1 MKISYAIL
9 VCNEIDEIKKL
20 IPHLLKYKRPKDEI
34 VVLYDKGH
42 GDSKIEEFLR
52 AKSINGEFNWHYY
65 IFDGDFSKMK
75 NKLTSLCSGDWIFN
89 IDADEMV
96 TPYLIDILP
105 EVLKLNPEIDM
116 FKISRINKVEN
127 ITFEHLQKWG
137 WRMDTR
143 DQRINFPDKQNR
155 IYKNND
161 KIKWK
166 NKVHEVL
173 EGYETVSEL
182 PMEDQWCL
190 IHEKTIGKQEKQNN
204 LYSSL

>member
-20 IPHLLKYKRPKDEI
+20 IPHLLKYKREEDEI

-96 TPYLIDILP
+96 STYILDALP
-105 EVLKLNPEIDM
+105 EILQHNDIDA
-116 FKISRINKVEN
+116 IQVPRINTVSN
-127 ITFEHLQKWG
+127 LTQQHIDKWG
-137 WRMDTR
+137 WRVNDKGWV
-143 DQRINFPDKQNR
+143 NFPDYQWR
-155 IYKNND
+155 IYKNSPD
-161 KIKWK
+161 IKWI
-166 NKVHEVL
+166 NKVHERL
-173 EGYETVSEL
+173 EGFKTYTALPSDPVFALFHPKTIERQERQNEFYET
-182 PMEDQWCL
+182 
-190 IHEKTIGKQEKQNN
+190 I
-204 LYSSL
+204 

>member
-1 MKISYAIL
+1 MKISFAIT
-9 VCNEIDEIKKL
+9 VCNEFIEIQRL
-20 IPHLLKYKRPKDEI
+20 ISFLLENKRPKDEI
-34 VVLYDKGH
+34 VVLYDKDH
-42 GDSKIEEFLR
+42 GDPKIEEFLR
-52 AKSINGEFNWHYY
+52 AKSINGKLNWHCY

-75 NKLTSLCSGDWIFN
+75 NKLTSLCTGDWIFN
-89 IDADEMV
+89 IDADEMI

-137 WRMDTR
+137 WRMDTK
-143 DQRINFPDKQNR
+143 DQRINFPDQQNR
-155 IYKNND
+155 IYKNNS

-182 PMEDQWCL
+182 PMEDEWCL
-190 IHEKTIGKQEKQNN
+190 IHEKTIDKQEKQNEYYGT
-204 LYSSL
+204 L